1 MTAGYSG
8 SPLTK
13 ELRIK
18 NGFTVG
24 TVDEPGEFRGLL
36 IDLPDDVEFRDGIGD
51 DPDIVMLFVTERS
64 TLENLVPQAAEAIF
78 SGGAIWVAWPK
89 KASRVPTDVTGDVVR
104 EIVLPMGLVDNKIC
118 AIDEVWSGLRVVWR
132 KELRT

>member
-8 SPLTK
+8 TPLIK
-13 ELRIK
+13 KLGIK

-36 IDLPDDVEFRDGIGD
+36 IDLPDDVEFRDGSGD

-64 TLENLVPQAAEAIF
+64 TLENLVPKAAEAIF
-78 SGGAIWVAWPK
+78 PGGVVWVEWPK